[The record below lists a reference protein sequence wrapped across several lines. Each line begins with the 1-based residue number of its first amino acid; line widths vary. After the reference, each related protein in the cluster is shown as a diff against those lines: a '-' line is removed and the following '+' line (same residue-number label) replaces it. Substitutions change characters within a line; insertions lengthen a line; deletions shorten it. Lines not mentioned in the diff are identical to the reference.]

1 MADDAP
7 ERPPLPALTK
17 LRSER
22 GQMSAMD
29 RRITDYILANARL
42 LRDYSSQQLA
52 DALKVSQSSIVKYSQ
67 RLGYKGYPDLKL
79 SVTEAVA
86 LASAD
91 GDAAILPAAPPSDP
105 DVARAEALWR
115 SKAAADQDTR
125 AANLPD
131 AVAEAAGWITDAD
144 TLFVAGSG
152 IDGDAAH
159 TLAGRTALLGRRCIL
174 HTRPHDLLAS
184 LSSATSRD
192 VLLLICGHAGPA
204 DWLRACREMRS
215 REGRV
220 IMVARRALPPS
231 PAAADA
237 CLVVVAH
244 DEQPHIDELIYEA
257 ALRHLLDD
265 LFLRVFSARPD
276 SAAVF
281 AENRGRTLE
290 SPGR

>member
-1 MADDAP
+1 M
-7 ERPPLPALTK
+7 
-17 LRSER
+17 
-22 GQMSAMD
+22 
-29 RRITDYILANARL
+29 
-42 LRDYSSQQLA
+42 
-52 DALKVSQSSIVKYSQ
+52 
-67 RLGYKGYPDLKL
+67 
-79 SVTEAVA
+79 
-86 LASAD
+86 
-91 GDAAILPAAPPSDP
+91 
-105 DVARAEALWR
+105 
-115 SKAAADQDTR
+115 
-125 AANLPD
+125 
-131 AVAEAAGWITDAD
+131 
-144 TLFVAGSG
+144 
-152 IDGDAAH
+152 
-159 TLAGRTALLGRRCIL
+159 LGRRCIL

-184 LSSATSRD
+184 LSAATSGD

-215 REGRV
+215 RGGRV
-220 IMVARRALPPS
+220 IMVARRALPQS

-257 ALRHLLDD
+257 AMRHLLDD